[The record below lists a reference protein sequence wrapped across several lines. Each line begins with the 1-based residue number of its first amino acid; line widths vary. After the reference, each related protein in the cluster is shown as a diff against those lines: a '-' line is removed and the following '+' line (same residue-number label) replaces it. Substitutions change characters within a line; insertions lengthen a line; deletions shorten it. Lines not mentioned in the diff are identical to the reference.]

1 MVEQREETICVRNA
15 SLRLTAPGQ
24 VGQRADQQEMS
35 SRGAHSIDERVSG
48 LGGQTPELYGC
59 QDARGRRGERRALE
73 GGGAD
78 LGSKPDKR
86 AEGRRRR
93 DRIEAVEKGLRV
105 KTRQM
110 SGS

>member
-1 MVEQREETICVRNA
+1 M
-15 SLRLTAPGQ
+15 
-24 VGQRADQQEMS
+24 
-35 SRGAHSIDERVSG
+35 
-48 LGGQTPELYGC
+48 
-59 QDARGRRGERRALE
+59 DARMPGDGEGSGELWRE
-73 GGGAD
+73 GGAD

-105 KTRQM
+105 KTRQT